1 MGVSNQPGSNKHIE
15 TDPLWPCRSSG
26 ICSSNITWTRRHE
39 AGAVQTI
46 TGYMIYHDLMSIH
59 SIGQKTTSYWPLT
72 TLDNH
77 QYLQP
82 ARGWNICHKATS
94 DTSEET
100 RNWKYLSLAPM
111 LLSHL
116 KKKKKL
122 HSWTNLRTPVFR
134 AHHLARLPKFEL
146 CAENIRVWCQVAG
159 VYILDVVWSHFVSSL
174 AATCGIRDERPV
186 PSRRWDV
193 GHEQMGMGMGWDGKE
208 KESRSNEDHRWCQNA
223 LTGEPDRF
231 MPLILKVTNSNSEL
245 SAPIYPNMGLSIRYP
260 EILYFFTIKQPFG
273 GTWYIY
279 PVFGQTHTYIYI
291 YIILIHIH
299 MESKVSSDIGICWN
313 SRRDAEQKPFLSLF
327 PPTVVF
333 APVEEPYRGCY
344 GWPYSK
350 LLALCLLRTGSH
362 RASAT
367 CMVPA
372 RNITAAAMARNRWT
386 HVNTP
391 VTTDKNTSFKLNER
405 NHRVSSKILGASW
418 CTFVPFIFWG
428 LVQIGSIS

>member
-1 MGVSNQPGSNKHIE
+1 MKLVLFKPSPVTWSITIWCQFIPLAKRQP
-15 TDPLWPCRSSG
+15 
-26 ICSSNITWTRRHE
+26 
-39 AGAVQTI
+39 V
-46 TGYMIYHDLMSIH
+46 TGHWQH
-59 SIGQKTTSYWPLT
+59 LT
-72 TLDNH
+72 TTNTSNLPGDKTSATRPQAIQAKRQGTESTWVLPRCCCRTSRKKEAAQLDQSQNAGLSSAPPGTATQIWTLCREYQSLVPSRWGLH
-77 QYLQP
+77 FGCCLESLCQF
-82 ARGWNICHKATS
+82 AGCDMWNQ
-94 DTSEET
+94 
-100 RNWKYLSLAPM
+100 RWAPR
-111 LLSHL
+111 S
-116 KKKKKL
+116 
-122 HSWTNLRTPVFR
+122 
-134 AHHLARLPKFEL
+134 
-146 CAENIRVWCQVAG
+146 
-159 VYILDVVWSHFVSSL
+159 
-174 AATCGIRDERPV
+174 
-186 PSRRWDV
+186 SRRWDV

-245 SAPIYPNMGLSIRYP
+245 SAPIPIWVCLYGTRNSILFHDKTA
-260 EILYFFTIKQPFG
+260 IW
-273 GTWYIY
+273 WYLVHISR
-279 PVFGQTHTYIYI
+279 FWTNSYIYI

-299 MESKVSSDIGICWN
+299 MESKVSSDNGICWN